1 MHSDPTPSPPLN
13 TIPPQSHA
21 EAQREFQLTLSG
33 FSAIDKPEYDDYSR
47 CVHCGLCANNCPTYR
62 LWGQE
67 ADSPRGRIRQ
77 MALVDQGRLEIGDSF
92 VTHIDRCLNCRNCET
107 VCPSGV
113 EYGKILELARAQIEQ
128 KYKRPLA
135 SRSARDF
142 VYRKLLPYPRRIAAV
157 ARALKFYQRS
167 GLAALARGTGILRL
181 LGLQNQEKLLPP
193 IDSDFFF
200 GDLGKTFPAVGP
212 RRARVA
218 FFAGCIAQV
227 TFSDLNRATIRVLQ
241 ANGCEVVVPAAQTC
255 CGALAA
261 HAGVRNVARELAQKN
276 FAAFD
281 SDQFDAIINNASGCG
296 STLKE
301 YPLLFPADPN
311 EEARAQKF
319 SAKVRDI
326 NEFLASLGLVALLQ
340 PIAARVTYQDSCHLV
355 HGQKI
360 SEAPRQLIRAIPGIE
375 FVEMPL
381 ADQCCGSAG
390 VYNVTENKTSLDLL
404 NLKMESVKQ
413 TRAEIIVTANPGCIL
428 QLRAGAAVHKTGQ
441 EVLHV
446 VELLDRATKNPD

>member
-1 MHSDPTPSPPLN
+1 MPSDAIPSPPPN
-13 TIPPQSHA
+13 TLPPQSHE
-21 EAQREFQLTLSG
+21 EAHREFQLTLSG
-33 FSAIDKPEYDDYSR
+33 FSAIDKPEYEDYSR

-92 VTHIDRCLNCRNCET
+92 VTHIDRCLNCRNCES

-113 EYGKILELARAQIEQ
+113 EYGKILELTRAQIEQ

-135 SRSARDF
+135 SRIARDF

-157 ARALKFYQRS
+157 ATALKFYQRS
-167 GLAALARGTGILRL
+167 GLAAVARGTGVLRL
-181 LGLQNQEKLLPP
+181 LSLQSQEKLLPR

-200 GDLGKTFPAVGP
+200 SDLGKTFPAVGP

-218 FFAGCIAQV
+218 FFAGCVAQV

-261 HAGVRNVARELAQKN
+261 HAGVRDVARELAQRN

-281 SDQFDAIINNASGCG
+281 AGEFDAIINNASGCG
-296 STLKE
+296 SMLKE
-301 YPLLFPADPN
+301 YPLLFPADPDQQ
-311 EEARAQKF
+311 ARAAKF

-326 NEFLASLGLVALLQ
+326 NEFLAGLGLVAPLK
-340 PIAARVTYQDSCHLV
+340 PIPARVTYQDSCHLV

-360 SEAPRQLIRAIPGIE
+360 SEAPRQLIRSIPGIE

-381 ADQCCGSAG
+381 AQQCCGSAG
-390 VYNVTENKTSLDLL
+390 VYNVTENETSLELL
-404 NLKMESVKQ
+404 DLKMENVKQ
-413 TRAEIIVTANPGCIL
+413 THAQIIVTANPGCIL
-428 QLRAGAAVHKTGQ
+428 QLRAGAAIHKTGQ

-446 VELLDRATKNPD
+446 VELLDRATQTP

>member
-1 MHSDPTPSPPLN
+1 MHSEATPPPKANL
-13 TIPPQSHA
+13 PQSQE

-33 FSAIDKPEYDDYSR
+33 FSAVDKPEYDDYSR

-135 SRSARDF
+135 ARIARDL
-142 VYRKLLPYPRRIAAV
+142 VYRKLLPYPGRIAAIAGV
-157 ARALKFYQRS
+157 LKIYQRS

-181 LGLQNQEKLLPP
+181 LGLQNKEKLLPR

-200 GDLGKTFPAVGP
+200 SALGKTFPAIGA
-212 RRARVA
+212 RRSRVA
-218 FFAGCIAQV
+218 LFAGCVAQV

-261 HAGVRNVARELAQKN
+261 HAGVRDVARDLAQRN
-276 FAAFD
+276 FAAFNPD
-281 SDQFDAIINNASGCG
+281 DFDAIINNASGCG
-296 STLKE
+296 SMLKE
-301 YPLLFPADPN
+301 YPVLFPADAN
-311 EEARAQKF
+311 QETRAKRF

-326 NEFLASLGLVALLQ
+326 NEFLADLGLTAALKTI
-340 PIAARVTYQDSCHLV
+340 PVRVTYQDSCHLV

-360 SEAPRQLIRAIPGIE
+360 SEAPRRLIRAIPGIE

-381 ADQCCGSAG
+381 SQQCCGSAG
-390 VYNVTENKTSLDLL
+390 VYNVTENRTSLELL
-404 NLKMESVKQ
+404 DLKMESVEQ
-413 TRAEIIVTANPGCIL
+413 TRAQIIVTANPGCIL
-428 QLRAGAAVHKTGQ
+428 QLRAGATLHKTGQ

-446 VELLDRATKNPD
+446 VELLDRATQKS